1 MKIDSYR
8 FGQIV
13 IDGKKYCHDVMI
25 YPDRVGSWW
34 PEEGH
39 KVCLQD
45 LEEALGKMP
54 EALIIGTGASE
65 LMKVP
70 PEVQEHI
77 ASQKIELIVK
87 PTAAACQI
95 YNENFPYRKIIAALH
110 LTC

>member
-8 FGQIV
+8 FGRIV
-13 IDGKKYCHDVMI
+13 IDGKKYCHDVLI
-25 YPDRVGSWW
+25 YPDGVKSWW
-34 PEEGH
+34 REEGH

-45 LEEALGKMP
+45 LKEALGKMP

-65 LMKVP
+65 LMRVL
-70 PEVQEHI
+70 PETEEYI
-77 ASQKIELIVK
+77 TSQKIELIIK

-95 YNENFPYRKIIAALH
+95 FNENFPKKKVIAALH